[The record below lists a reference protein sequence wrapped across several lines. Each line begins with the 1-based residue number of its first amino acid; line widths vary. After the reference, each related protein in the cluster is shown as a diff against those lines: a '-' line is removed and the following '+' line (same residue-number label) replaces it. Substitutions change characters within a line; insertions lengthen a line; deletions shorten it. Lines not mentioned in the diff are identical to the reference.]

1 MCSNSSGVSSG
12 ALKKHSARRVPVGV
26 ATQTSSLSFLETMW
40 TPWVLLA
47 RVCDGLSAS
56 PGHGRSGRHASLVTT
71 HHSCEPM
78 HLVVPSLGTTIPCDS
93 TGSIYFN
100 SSRRFCPAFSWHRHL
115 VCRGLNIGTVEKL
128 IERLDR
134 LDFFQ
139 RKSTHW
145 L

>member
-26 ATQTSSLSFLETMW
+26 ATQTSSLSFLETLW

-71 HHSCEPM
+71 YHSCEPM

-100 SSRRFCPAFSWHRHL
+100 SSRRFCPAFSWHRSH
-115 VCRGLNIGTVEKL
+115 TVSLTWYAEVSIL
-128 IERLDR
+128 APW
-134 LDFFQ
+134 
-139 RKSTHW
+139 KSS
-145 L
+145 